1 MENNTRKTYLYRKLK
16 IVKDSGDIRKIEKSF
31 ASGSCSAVTKISK
44 NCDRGDSIAKS
55 GEKVRYTERRLVDF
69 LPRTIRRAQLKEH
82 EGKTKNLKEMKRIKD
97 NYTIRSKY
105 YVRRES
111 FERNYPDKAESD
123 IKNGERTLKL
133 SLRPTSKAHAKHH
146 CCIDRA
152 PKPNEQVIVASQSR
166 LSSVKSHSS
175 SMKADLK
182 RKMPSKTSNHSQQ
195 VVRRPIIKTITSKD
209 DKYKVFKAVKFVE
222 KKAQPTQLQITMP
235 TTIKKPKE
243 TKSIATKSSVKEK
256 RKKETNAKPILSS
269 DVAVKIKSPPTE
281 IAKWV
286 NVDHAKVYYEAWVDT
301 TLAAISK
308 KVKEKNFDKKKLI
321 KTFEKALAER
331 PASPGIDYKLLLD
344 EQYTGK
350 IRVNKR

>member
-123 IKNGERTLKL
+123 IKN
-133 SLRPTSKAHAKHH
+133 
-146 CCIDRA
+146 DRA